1 MGDSEVDK
9 CHPRTHVRGELN
21 LGKEKLGG
29 KRFGEGREGREKWD
43 ERKERKGGKTAGE
56 KMNCKDVCTKQWK
69 TVMLR
74 LLLLILVTIT
84 IYLFKN

>member
-29 KRFGEGREGREKWD
+29 KRFGGGREGREK
-43 ERKERKGGKTAGE
+43 
-56 KMNCKDVCTKQWK
+56 
-69 TVMLR
+69 
-74 LLLLILVTIT
+74 
-84 IYLFKN
+84 

>member
-29 KRFGEGREGREKWD
+29 EEVWRRERREGEM
-43 ERKERKGGKTAGE
+43 G
-56 KMNCKDVCTKQWK
+56 
-69 TVMLR
+69 
-74 LLLLILVTIT
+74 
-84 IYLFKN
+84 

>member
-29 KRFGEGREGREKWD
+29 GKRFGEGKLGREKWD
-43 ERKERKGGKTAGE
+43 ERKERKREGGKIKRRE
-56 KMNCKDVCTKQWK
+56 KEGRQREKK
-69 TVMLR
+69 
-74 LLLLILVTIT
+74 
-84 IYLFKN
+84 

>member
-29 KRFGEGREGREKWD
+29 KRFGKGREGRDKWGK
-43 ERKERKGGKTAGE
+43 RKDGQMGE
-56 KMNCKDVCTKQWK
+56 KMKRREEEGRGREDEQ
-69 TVMLR
+69 
-74 LLLLILVTIT
+74 
-84 IYLFKN
+84 

>member
-29 KRFGEGREGREKWD
+29 RDLEEGEKG
-43 ERKERKGGKTAGE
+43 ERNGVKERMDGWE
-56 KMNCKDVCTKQWK
+56 K
-69 TVMLR
+69 R
-74 LLLLILVTIT
+74 
-84 IYLFKN
+84 

>member
-29 KRFGEGREGREKWD
+29 RGLEEGEKEGEKEGGGKD
-43 ERKERKGGKTAGE
+43 KEERKGGRTRE
-56 KMNCKDVCTKQWK
+56 KK
-69 TVMLR
+69 
-74 LLLLILVTIT
+74 
-84 IYLFKN
+84 